1 MMKNSH
7 LAKSI
12 QSVSWSEFIRQLNY
26 KAEWYGKNI
35 IRIGRFEPSS
45 KTCHICGY
53 VKSNLELKDR
63 EWTCPE
69 CGTHHDRDINASINI
84 KQIALEKYNGP

>member
-45 KTCHICGY
+45 KTCNTCGY
-53 VKSNLELKDR
+53 VKSDLELKDR